1 MLEPHDCQLETPLE
15 KDKKKSQ
22 KQAHDMREKKNP
34 LSILFQIYR
43 VQQLP

>member
-22 KQAHDMREKKNP
+22 KQAHDMWEKKKSTKYIVSD
-34 LSILFQIYR
+34 L
-43 VQQLP
+43 